1 MNLSNF
7 TYIFLEPENR
17 TLTPSSRGHND
28 ILHSTKATIQIKEL
42 SKTTINKYTINKI
55 IKNCIFI
62 P

>member
-55 IKNCIFI
+55 I
-62 P
+62 